1 MADDHSENSETATDF
16 KLIKIDLDERSLA
29 RATADIE
36 YERKIAI
43 YDLLEDNCFQPIGA
57 GNGPFE
63 LFLSIVERRL
73 VFEVRA
79 VGGEKIGSVHL
90 SLMPLR
96 KVIKDYF
103 LLCES
108 YHDAIR
114 NAAPAQIETVD
125 MARRGMHN
133 EGSEILKE
141 RLEDKIIIDHNTAR
155 RLFTLV
161 CSFHIR

>member
-36 YERKIAI
+36 YERKIAV

-103 LLCES
+103 CCARVTTMPFVTRPRRKLRRS
-108 YHDAIR
+108 IWR
-114 NAAPAQIETVD
+114 GAACI
-125 MARRGMHN
+125 MKARTFSKSGWKTKSSSTTILRGD
-133 EGSEILKE
+133 S
-141 RLEDKIIIDHNTAR
+141 
-155 RLFTLV
+155 
-161 CSFHIR
+161 SP